1 MIKIKHV
8 KPIQEKLKIIASMM
22 LVLKQL
28 FLKYVLKRKW
38 ENLQFKP
45 YLKIQWQ
52 WQFTADT

>member
-8 KPIQEKLKIIASMM
+8 KPIQEKLKIIVSMM

-38 ENLQFKP
+38 ENLQLKP
-45 YLKIQWQ
+45 YLKIEQ

>member
-8 KPIQEKLKIIASMM
+8 KPRQEKLKIIVSMM

-38 ENLQFKP
+38 ENLQLEP
-45 YLKIQWQ
+45 YLKIEQ

>member
-8 KPIQEKLKIIASMM
+8 KPIQEKLKIIVSMM

-38 ENLQFKP
+38 ENLQLEP
-45 YLKIQWQ
+45 YLKIEQ

>member
-8 KPIQEKLKIIASMM
+8 KPIEEKLKIVVSMM

-38 ENLQFKP
+38 ENLQLEP
-45 YLKIQWQ
+45 YLKIEQ